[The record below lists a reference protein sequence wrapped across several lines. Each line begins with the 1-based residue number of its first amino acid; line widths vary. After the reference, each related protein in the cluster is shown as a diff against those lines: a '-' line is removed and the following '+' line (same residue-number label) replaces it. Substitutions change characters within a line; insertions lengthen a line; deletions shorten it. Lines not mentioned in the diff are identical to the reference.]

1 MPHMRLSAANMPKEH
16 KPMADPVVEFV
27 ADWIEENVTPELD
40 GGDVEPEV
48 VQEHLSM
55 LLAEAQEEG
64 ISEEDIEDSGLD
76 VPSLIAAALKT
87 GSADSDDEEDVDD

>member
-1 MPHMRLSAANMPKEH
+1 
-16 KPMADPVVEFV
+16 
-27 ADWIEENVTPELD
+27 
-40 GGDVEPEV
+40 
-48 VQEHLSM
+48 M

-87 GSADSDDEEDVDD
+87 GSADGDDEEDVDD